1 LLPVYTTS
9 TLLGSPS
16 SCFDRSYATR
26 LSVKFYAIVIPICIG
41 ARVYITIP
49 FKVIITLREELY
61 LDMQQLHEVYLRNID
76 KHHTY

>member
-1 LLPVYTTS
+1 LPSVYTTS
-9 TLLGSPS
+9 TLLGSLS
-16 SCFDRSYATR
+16 SCFDHIHATR
-26 LSVKFYAIVIPICIG
+26 LSVKFYATVIPICIG

-61 LDMQQLHEVYLRNID
+61 LATQQVRELYLRNID